1 MSVRSPHVR
10 PRSSTDS
17 QTSPRRRW
25 IARFALG
32 ALLIGGLTSARGLV
46 SCTPAARAAMP
57 VVRPVTPAEA
67 RRLAAV
73 RLTDYRA
80 GHVGVRATI
89 GDGASALHLNG
100 WVDWQAPLVYLNSIG
115 AQPGPVDG
123 LIQAVPGVVATR
135 SGRLPYAVSAAPDTP
150 FPPPPVIAPPTGWTV
165 RPPDRS
171 NRIDTL
177 ITLLFTLRSGALD
190 DAGQIRAIGTKFV
203 TTAMIGGVRVDVLDG
218 AAVPPA
224 PSPALATKTKTRT
237 KTSTVTPSPAGA
249 AFAAQGGQVRYWV
262 DAQSRLLRAE
272 ALINANTGLRVDFD
286 RADQTRPQA
295 IELLGGAAID
305 PMPISASQAKLLA
318 GMRLRDLRIG
328 GGRLTLAVP
337 NATNQMISGTGWL
350 DWRNLAVYL
359 AVRNNIGTG
368 LLHADAR
375 GLALHGELTT
385 TDTAGL
391 GAPSATP
398 PAPATGNLAMPP
410 LTAPKTG
417 WTSASWLSRVDQAGQ
432 PDLDLL
438 LNEML
443 SLAAPGRDNA
453 TLLRPLASKLRA
465 DNVNGVPVTVFEI
478 RKPAE
483 RSVVPGYGKLRYW
496 VDSTGL
502 IRRLEV
508 RMRNGAY
515 GYLTFTPDA
524 VPKLPTPK

>member
-1 MSVRSPHVR
+1 MGIRSPHVR
-10 PRSSTDS
+10 PCFGTDS
-17 QTSPRRRW
+17 QAGPRRRW

-32 ALLIGGLTSARGLV
+32 ALVIGGVTSARGLV
-46 SCTPAARAAMP
+46 SYAPAARAAAP
-57 VVRPVTPAEA
+57 VARPVTTAEA
-67 RRLAAV
+67 GRLAAV

-89 GDGASALHLNG
+89 GDGSSAVHLTG

-135 SGRLPYAVSAAPDTP
+135 SGRLPYTASAAPDAP
-150 FPPPPVIAPPTGWTV
+150 FPPPPAIAPPTGWTI

-171 NRIDTL
+171 NPIDTF
-177 ITLLFTLRSGALD
+177 ITLLFTLRSDTLD
-190 DAGQIRAIGTKFV
+190 DAGQIQAIGTRFV
-203 TTAMIGGVRVDVLDG
+203 ATDMIGGVRVDVLDG
-218 AAVPPA
+218 AAVPLTPSPA
-224 PSPALATKTKTRT
+224 PSAAPATKTKT
-237 KTSTVTPSPAGA
+237 STATTSPAGA
-249 AFAAQGGQVRYWV
+249 PFAAQGGQVRYWV

-272 ALINANTGLRVDFD
+272 ALITADTGVRVDFD
-286 RADQTRPQA
+286 RADQIRPQA
-295 IELLGGAAID
+295 IELLGGAAIH
-305 PMPISASQAKLLA
+305 PKPVSAAQAKLLA
-318 GMRLRDLRIG
+318 GMRLRDLGTG
-328 GGRLTLAVP
+328 GGRLTLALP
-337 NATNQMISGTGWL
+337 NATNEMISGTGWL
-350 DWRNLAVYL
+350 DWRRLAVYL
-359 AVRNNIGTG
+359 AVRNNTGTG

-375 GLALHGELTT
+375 RLALHGELTT
-385 TDTAGL
+385 NNTAGF

-398 PAPATGNLAMPP
+398 PASATGHLAMPP

-417 WTSASWLSRVDQAGQ
+417 WTSASWVSRVDEAGQ

-443 SLAAPGRDNA
+443 SLAAPGRDSA

-465 DNVNGVPVTVFEI
+465 DRVNGVPVTVFEI

-515 GYLTFTPDA
+515 GYLTSTPGA
-524 VPKLPTPK
+524 VPKLPAPK